1 MTWCSDVY
9 KASVELLW
17 SPFSSINTP
26 ISFPITTLFMHYPG
40 FPGCFLPKHLYG
52 PLLLFFSFLA
62 QVNHQRSFPGAQF
75 LRQVSQPLLF
85 SISSPGLSSNI
96 TLIWFI
102 VLLFLSLHYSVW
114 SLRGDKMSVLL
125 TAIFPIHGEYDKIG
139 ILCFVCSEECIFL
152 LISHC
157 SLWVSRPNINFPH
170 WRGSWVLC
178 VFQFLHSP
186 TPYIFDVILPIASQW
201 VL

>member
-1 MTWCSDVY
+1 MVSFQFY
-9 KASVELLW
+9 KY
-17 SPFSSINTP
+17 PH
-26 ISFPITTLFMHYPG
+26 SFPSYSPCHALSWIPRMFFT
-40 FPGCFLPKHLYG
+40 HLYW
-52 PLLLFFSFLA
+52 PLLFFSFLA
-62 QVNHQRSFPGAQF
+62 QINHQRSFPRAHF

-85 SISSPGLSSNI
+85 STSSPGLSSNI

-102 VLLFLSLHYSVW
+102 VLLFLSLHYSIW
-114 SLRGDKMSVLL
+114 SLRDKTSVLL

-139 ILCFVCSEECIFL
+139 ILCFVCWEEWIFF
-152 LISHC
+152 SHI
-157 SLWVSRPNINFPH
+157 SLWISLPNINFPH

-186 TPYIFDVILPIASQW
+186 TPYIFNVILPIASQW